1 MSDNVSPGENGPAAP
16 EARRRRSRRVALAP
30 LWVASVL
37 VLSLGIAALAAYLTM
52 REPDVV
58 ERVLPA
64 PPPPDVPAETARRFE
79 ALRALNNG
87 LREQIEALRRELERS
102 PQCPPGTE
110 LESAGGM
117 PQLLPQGAASPAG
130 RSPG

>member
-1 MSDNVSPGENGPAAP
+1 MSDDVSPGENGPAAP
-16 EARRRRSRRVALAP
+16 EARRSRSRRIALAP
-30 LWVASVL
+30 LWAVSVL

-58 ERVLPA
+58 ERVLPP

-79 ALRALNNG
+79 ALRALNSG
-87 LREQIEALRRELERS
+87 LRDQIEALRRELERS

-110 LESAGGM
+110 LESADGM
-117 PQLLPQGAASPAG
+117 PQLLPQGADPPAG